1 MPIDI
6 IGYINILI
14 AFVNFLLG
22 AIVLLS
28 NSKKPVNMA
37 YFYCTTTI
45 GLWSLALYF
54 YDNPVLFDSVAW
66 LKIVYVISYLMTFA
80 QIFFVIRFYGE
91 ISKKYL
97 FLFLSLLTGLFSYG
111 IYLLLVKESVILGT
125 SFDANT
131 QTVVADMGLDYVW
144 YFIPILVSLVFLF
157 YMHIARGNQQEGLKK
172 KQSQYYW
179 IAGFCMILPLL
190 FFDFVLPV
198 FFDNTMYY
206 KYSALGNIAWS
217 IIIAYSIYNTRFLD
231 VRLVLGKFIEFIFKS
246 LYIFIIL
253 FVFSSWL
260 INNSYFAGGNLTF
273 LLIYV
278 SIICSILL
286 NIVNL
291 RTENIVQKK
300 FIYSRYNP
308 TELLQK
314 YSSTNSEEL
323 VIEKILR
330 NTKEI
335 IYESVRPE
343 KYSIFLFTDKGFFSQ
358 DSEAFDFIDK
368 GTIIAFLGNWKSL
381 NSNPSLI
388 SSEIDLGLSSGK
400 EIIDSRKKA
409 ILEFMNVH
417 KIEIIIPLELKT
429 DVQGLLILGNKQ
441 DNSLYSAGDI
451 NFIEGMV
458 KNLNIALGRSLLY
471 KQLQSFNETLKS
483 KVDEQTKE
491 LQVKVEE
498 LQEARRKERDMI
510 DIMGHELRTPA
521 TIVKLNAGL
530 MEKYIGSNP
539 QDFKKY
545 LDRIKD
551 SIENEI
557 KLINTLLTSAKL
569 EGNRVEIS
577 NEKVDIVAEI
587 DMVIHGHER
596 EAEEKSIQLV
606 NSVKDGT
613 PAIYGDKVRTIEVL
627 DNLIGNA
634 VKYTKTGSVTVQTEY
649 DADMVKVSIIDTGD
663 GIPAEELPKLGN
675 KFHRVGNYIESNEHV
690 NIVRPGGTGLGLFV
704 VFGLVRLMKG
714 DIWVESEVG
723 KGSKF
728 IFTLPIYKD
737 QEVTQ
742 SISGSK
748 NMFERLGLRR

>member
-1 MPIDI
+1 
-6 IGYINILI
+6 
-14 AFVNFLLG
+14 
-22 AIVLLS
+22 
-28 NSKKPVNMA
+28 
-37 YFYCTTTI
+37 
-45 GLWSLALYF
+45 
-54 YDNPVLFDSVAW
+54 
-66 LKIVYVISYLMTFA
+66 MTFA

-291 RTENIVQKK
+291 RTEKIVQKK

-409 ILEFMNVH
+409 IL
-417 KIEIIIPLELKT
+417 
-429 DVQGLLILGNKQ
+429 
-441 DNSLYSAGDI
+441 
-451 NFIEGMV
+451 
-458 KNLNIALGRSLLY
+458 
-471 KQLQSFNETLKS
+471 
-483 KVDEQTKE
+483 
-491 LQVKVEE
+491 
-498 LQEARRKERDMI
+498 
-510 DIMGHELRTPA
+510 
-521 TIVKLNAGL
+521 
-530 MEKYIGSNP
+530 
-539 QDFKKY
+539 
-545 LDRIKD
+545 
-551 SIENEI
+551 
-557 KLINTLLTSAKL
+557 
-569 EGNRVEIS
+569 
-577 NEKVDIVAEI
+577 
-587 DMVIHGHER
+587 
-596 EAEEKSIQLV
+596 
-606 NSVKDGT
+606 
-613 PAIYGDKVRTIEVL
+613 
-627 DNLIGNA
+627 
-634 VKYTKTGSVTVQTEY
+634 
-649 DADMVKVSIIDTGD
+649 
-663 GIPAEELPKLGN
+663 
-675 KFHRVGNYIESNEHV
+675 
-690 NIVRPGGTGLGLFV
+690 
-704 VFGLVRLMKG
+704 
-714 DIWVESEVG
+714 
-723 KGSKF
+723 
-728 IFTLPIYKD
+728 
-737 QEVTQ
+737 
-742 SISGSK
+742 
-748 NMFERLGLRR
+748 